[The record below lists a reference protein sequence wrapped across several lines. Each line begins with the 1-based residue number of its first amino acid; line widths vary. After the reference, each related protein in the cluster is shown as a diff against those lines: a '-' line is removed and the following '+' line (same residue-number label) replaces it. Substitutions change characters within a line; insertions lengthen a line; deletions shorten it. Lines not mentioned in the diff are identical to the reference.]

1 MDASTK
7 SLQKSSEAQLKVAE
21 SQAEAINNLL
31 KSSRTIEQFSL
42 FLIVLTI
49 VNLFIVEYVSGLLQG
64 TLGIGTAIALLVLI
78 FMLMAIAYRWPNR
91 LLRRTRSA

>member
-21 SQAEAINNLL
+21 SQARAINNLL

-49 VNLFIVEYVSGLLQG
+49 VNLFIVEYVL
-64 TLGIGTAIALLVLI
+64 GTAA
-78 FMLMAIAYRWPNR
+78 RHTWDRNSH
-91 LLRRTRSA
+91 RTPSADLHADGDCLSLAEQAFEED